1 MKSIR
6 GKQALVTGAASG
18 IGKAIAIALAR
29 EGADLYLLD
38 VNEAGLRDV
47 VAEVTSL
54 KVKALGKVCDLT
66 KPEAISA
73 AVQEILSRW
82 QHIDILVNNAGVA
95 YYGPT
100 HKMTAEQWNW
110 LLAINL

>member
-6 GKQALVTGAASG
+6 GKQALITGAASG

-29 EGADLYLLD
+29 EGADLYLID
-38 VNEAGLRDV
+38 VDEAGLNEV

-54 KVKALGKVCDLT
+54 KVKALGRVCDLT
-66 KPEAISA
+66 DPKAISA
-73 AVQEILSRW
+73 AVQDVLSRW
-82 QHIDILVNNAGVA
+82 LSIDILINNAGVA

-100 HKMTAEQWNW
+100 HKMTAEQWN
-110 LLAINL
+110 ATR